1 MAVESQAS
9 EATQNGSGG
18 NGATFAVENPATGA
32 TIAHLPDL
40 DAGQVKAL
48 VDRARA
54 AQPGWAALSFDERA
68 RFMFRMRKWLVDNRE
83 RVARTVMD
91 ETGKTREDAF
101 IADVFTTADAL
112 GFWARKAGIYLK
124 DERVRSTNP
133 FVLGKKVIVRYRPF
147 GVAGVIGPW
156 NYPIANCFGDAI
168 PALMAG
174 CTAVLK
180 PSEVTPLSSLL
191 VEEGLREVGLPDDV
205 LLVATGTGETGAAL
219 VDECDVVMFT
229 GSTRTGK
236 KVAARAVESLT
247 PFSLEMGGK
256 DPMIVLRDADV
267 QRAANEAVYWGMANG
282 GQICQSV
289 ERVYVEEPVYD
300 QFVDEVVKQV
310 RALKQGRS
318 DGPGSAEVGAIT
330 FGPQQDIIE
339 RHIRDAVDKGAEIR
353 TGGKAADVGGAGR
366 WWEPTVLTNVD
377 HTMECM
383 TEETFGPT
391 LPIMKVRD
399 EHEALRLANDS
410 PYGLNSSVYTKDVE
424 KGERIARQL
433 TAGNACVNDTVVN
446 YAAAEAPFGGS
457 GESGMGVR
465 HGPQGIRKYCG
476 TQTILVTRF
485 AMKREAYMF
494 PYSPTKSKLVEK
506 MSVALY
512 GRIPKK
518 YR

>member
-1 MAVESQAS
+1 MTVEAQAS
-9 EATQNGSGG
+9 EVAQNGAG
-18 NGATFAVENPATGA
+18 NGRTFSVENPATGE
-32 TIAHLPDL
+32 TIAHVPDL
-40 DAGQVKAL
+40 DAAQVKEI

-54 AQPGWAALSFDERA
+54 AQPGWAAKSFDERA
-68 RFMFRMRKWLVDNRE
+68 AYMFRFRRWLVENRE
-83 RVARTVMD
+83 RVARTVQD

-112 GFWARKAGIYLK
+112 GFWAKKAAKYLA

-133 FVLGKKVIVRYRPF
+133 FVLGKKVVVRYRPF

-174 CTAVLK
+174 CTVVLK

-191 VEEGLREVGLPDDV
+191 VEEGLREIGLPEGV
-205 LLVATGTGETGAAL
+205 CQVATGTGATGAAL
-219 VDECDVVMFT
+219 VDEVDVVMFT
-229 GSTRTGK
+229 GSTATGK

-267 QRAANEAVYWGMANG
+267 ERAVNEAVYWGMANG

-300 QFVDEVVKQV
+300 EFVGKVVERV
-310 RALKQGRS
+310 RALKQGTS
-318 DGPGSAEVGAIT
+318 NGPGSAEVGAIT
-330 FGPQQDIIE
+330 FAPQQEIIE
-339 RHIRDAVDKGAEIR
+339 RHIRDAVDKGAKIEV
-353 TGGKAADVGGAGR
+353 GGKAADKGAGR
-366 WWEPTVLTNVD
+366 WFEPTVLTNVD

-391 LPIMKVRD
+391 LPIMKVRNED
-399 EHEALRLANDS
+399 EAVRLANDS
-410 PYGLNSSVYTKDVE
+410 RYGLNSSVYTRDVE

-446 YAAAEAPFGGS
+446 YAAAEAPFGGT

-476 TQTILVTRF
+476 VQTILVTRF
-485 AMKREAYMF
+485 APKSDAYMF
-494 PYSPTKSKLVEK
+494 PYSPRKSKLVER

-512 GRIPKK
+512 GRVPKK

>member
-1 MAVESQAS
+1 MATEQVSDV
-9 EATQNGSGG
+9 TQNGSGG
-18 NGATFAVENPATGA
+18 NGATFAVENPATGE
-32 TIAHLPDL
+32 TITHLPDL
-40 DAGQVKAL
+40 DAAAVKAL

-54 AQPGWAALSFDERA
+54 AQPAWEALGFEGRA
-68 RFMFRMRKWLVDNRE
+68 KYMFHFRKWLVDNRE
-83 RVARTVMD
+83 RVARTVME

-112 GFWARKAGIYLK
+112 GFWAKKAEEYLK
-124 DERVRSTNP
+124 DERVRSTNL
-133 FVLGKKVIVRYRPF
+133 FALGKKIVVRYRPW

-156 NYPIANCFGDAI
+156 NYPIANCFGDAV

-174 CTAVLK
+174 CTVVMK

-191 VEEGLREVGLPDDV
+191 VEEGLREIGLPEDV
-205 LLVATGTGETGAAL
+205 CLTATGTGETGAAL
-219 VDECDVVMFT
+219 VREADVVMFT

-236 KVAARAVESLT
+236 LVARECADTLT

-267 QRAANEAVYWGMANG
+267 ERAVNEAVYWGMANG

-289 ERVYVEEPVYD
+289 ERVYVEEPIHD
-300 QFVDEVVKQV
+300 EFVEKVVAKV
-310 RALKQGRS
+310 KELKQGTS

-330 FGPQQDIIE
+330 FGPQQEIIE
-339 RHIRDAVDKGAEIR
+339 RHIRDAVEKGAEIR
-353 TGGKAADVGGAGR
+353 TGGKVADKGAGR
-366 WWEPTVLTNVD
+366 WFEPTVLTNVD
-377 HTMECM
+377 HSMECM

-391 LPIMKVRD
+391 LPIMKVSD

-410 PYGLNSSVYTKDVE
+410 RYGLNSSVYTRDVE

-433 TAGNACVNDTVVN
+433 KAGNACVNDTVVN
-446 YAAAEAPFGGS
+446 YAAAEAPFGGT

-476 TQTILVTRF
+476 VQTILITRF
-485 AMKREAYMF
+485 AMKSEAYMF
-494 PYSPTKSKLVEK
+494 PYTPMKSKLVER

-512 GRIPKK
+512 GRVPKK

>member
-1 MAVESQAS
+1 
-9 EATQNGSGG
+9 
-18 NGATFAVENPATGA
+18 
-32 TIAHLPDL
+32 
-40 DAGQVKAL
+40 
-48 VDRARA
+48 
-54 AQPGWAALSFDERA
+54 
-68 RFMFRMRKWLVDNRE
+68 
-83 RVARTVMD
+83 MD

-112 GFWARKAGIYLK
+112 GFWAKKASEYLS

-133 FVLGKKVIVRYRPF
+133 FVLGKKVVVRYRPF

-174 CTAVLK
+174 CTVVMK

-191 VEEGLREVGLPDDV
+191 VEEGLREIGLPEDV
-205 LLVATGTGETGAAL
+205 CLTATGTGETGAAL
-219 VDECDVVMFT
+219 VDEVDVVMFT

-236 KVAARAVESLT
+236 KVAARAVDSLT

-256 DPMIVLRDADV
+256 DPMIVLRDADIE
-267 QRAANEAVYWGMANG
+267 RAANEAVYWGMANG

-289 ERVYVEEPVYD
+289 ERVYVEEPVHD
-300 QFVDEVVKQV
+300 EFVEKVVSKV
-310 RALKQGRS
+310 KELKQGVS

-330 FGPQQDIIE
+330 FAPQQDIIE
-339 RHIRDAVDKGAEIR
+339 RHVQDAIEKGAEIR
-353 TGGKAADVGGAGR
+353 TGGKAAEKGAGR
-366 WWEPTVLTNVD
+366 WFEPTVLTNVD
-377 HTMECM
+377 HSMECM

-391 LPIMKVRD
+391 LPIMKVAD
-399 EHEALRLANDS
+399 EREAVRLANDS
-410 PYGLNSSVYTKDVE
+410 RYGLNSSVYTRDVE
-424 KGERIARQL
+424 KGERIAREL
-433 TAGNACVNDTVVN
+433 KAGNACVNDTVVN
-446 YAAAEAPFGGS
+446 YAAAEAPFGGT

-476 TQTILVTRF
+476 VQTILITRR
-485 AMKREAYMF
+485 ALKKEAYMF
-494 PYSPTKSKLVEK
+494 PYSPTKSKLVER

-512 GRIPKK
+512 GRVPRK

>member
-1 MAVESQAS
+1 MAVESQVS
-9 EATQNGSGG
+9 EATQNGHG
-18 NGATFAVENPATGA
+18 NGKTFAVENPATGA
-32 TIAHLPDL
+32 TIAHLPDM
-40 DAGQVKAL
+40 DAAQVKAL

-54 AQPGWAALSFDERA
+54 AQPAWEALGFEGRA
-68 RFMFRMRKWLVDNRE
+68 RYMFQFRKWLVDNRD

-101 IADVFTTADAL
+101 LADVFTTADAL
-112 GFWARKAGIYLK
+112 GFWAKKAPEYLK

-133 FVLGKKVIVRYRPF
+133 FVLGKKVVVRYRPF

-156 NYPIANCFGDAI
+156 NYPIANCFGDAV

-174 CTAVLK
+174 CTVVMK
-180 PSEVTPLSSLL
+180 PSEVTPLASLL
-191 VEEGLREVGLPDDV
+191 VEEGLREIGLPEDV
-205 LLVATGTGETGAAL
+205 CLVATGTGAAGAAL
-219 VDECDVVMFT
+219 VDEADVVMFT
-229 GSTRTGK
+229 GSTATGK

-267 QRAANEAVYWGMANG
+267 ERAVNEAVYWGMANG

-300 QFVDEVVKQV
+300 EFVEKVVERVK
-310 RALKQGRS
+310 ALKQGPS
-318 DGPGSAEVGAIT
+318 DGPGSAEIGAIT
-330 FGPQQDIIE
+330 FAPQQEIIE
-339 RHIRDAVDKGAEIR
+339 RHMRDAVDKGAEIR
-353 TGGKAADVGGAGR
+353 VGGKAAEKGAGR

-410 PYGLNSSVYTKDVE
+410 PYGLNSSVYTRDIE
-424 KGERIARQL
+424 KGERIARGL

-446 YAAAEAPFGGS
+446 YAAADAPFGGT

-476 TQTILVTRF
+476 VQTILTSRF
-485 AMKREAYMF
+485 HMKKEAYMF
-494 PYSPTKSKLVEK
+494 PYSPMKSKFVERL
-506 MSVALY
+506 SVTLY
-512 GRIPKK
+512 GRIPRR

>member
-1 MAVESQAS
+1 MAVESQVS
-9 EATQNGSGG
+9 EAQQNGAGG
-18 NGATFAVENPATGA
+18 NGKTFAVENPATGE
-32 TIAHLPDL
+32 TIAHLPDM
-40 DAGQVKAL
+40 DAEQVKEL

-54 AQPGWAALSFDERA
+54 AQPAWEAKSFDERA
-68 RFMFRMRKWLVDNRE
+68 RIMFRARKWMVDNRE

-101 IADVFTTADAL
+101 LADVFTTADAL
-112 GFWARKAGIYLK
+112 GFWAKKAETYLK
-124 DERVRSTNP
+124 DERVHSTNP
-133 FVLGKKVIVRYRPF
+133 FVLGKKVVVRYRPF

-174 CTAVLK
+174 CTVVLK
-180 PSEVTPLSSLL
+180 PSEVTPLASLL
-191 VEEGLREVGLPDDV
+191 MEECMSAAGLPKDV
-205 LLVATGTGETGAAL
+205 MLVATGTGATGAAL
-219 VDECDVVMFT
+219 VDEVDVVMFT

-236 KVAARAVESLT
+236 KVAERAVQSLT

-256 DPMIVLRDADV
+256 DPMIVLRDADID
-267 QRAANEAVYWGMANG
+267 RAANEAVYWGMANG

-289 ERVYVEEPVYD
+289 ERVYVEEPVHD
-300 QFVDEVVKQV
+300 EFVAKVVEQV
-310 RALKQGRS
+310 KALKQGRS

-330 FGPQQDIIE
+330 FGPQKDIIE
-339 RHIRDAVDKGAEIR
+339 RHINDAVEKGAEIR
-353 TGGKAADVGGAGR
+353 CGGKAAEKGSGR

-377 HTMECM
+377 HSMECM

-391 LPIMKVRD
+391 LPIMKVKDDR
-399 EHEALRLANDS
+399 EAVRLANDS
-410 PYGLNSSVYTKDVE
+410 RYGLNSSVYTRDLE
-424 KGERIARQL
+424 KGERIAREL
-433 TAGNACVNDTVVN
+433 TAGSACVNDTVVN
-446 YAAAEAPFGGS
+446 YAAAEAPFGGT

-476 TQTILVTRF
+476 VQTILVTRF

-494 PYSPTKSKLVEK
+494 PYSPMKSKLVER

-512 GRIPKK
+512 GRIPRR

>member
-1 MAVESQAS
+1 MAVETQVTEAS
-9 EATQNGSGG
+9 QNGHG
-18 NGATFAVENPATGA
+18 NGKTFAVENPATGE
-32 TIAHLPDL
+32 TIAHLPDM
-40 DAGQVKAL
+40 DAAQVKAL

-54 AQPGWAALSFDERA
+54 AQPAWAETSFDERA
-68 RFMFRMRKWLVDNRE
+68 KIMFRARKWLVDNRE
-83 RVARTVMD
+83 RAARTVMD

-112 GFWARKAGIYLK
+112 GFWAKKASTYLG
-124 DERVRSTNP
+124 DERVRSANP
-133 FVLGKKVIVRYRPF
+133 FVLGKKVVVRYRPF

-174 CTAVLK
+174 CTVVLK
-180 PSEVTPLSSLL
+180 PSEVTPLSSLFI
-191 VEEGLREVGLPDDV
+191 EEGMREAGLPEDV

-267 QRAANEAVYWGMANG
+267 DRAANEAVYWGMANG

-289 ERVYVEEPVYD
+289 ERVYVEEQVYD
-300 QFVDEVVKQV
+300 EFVDKVVKQV
-310 RALKQGRS
+310 KELKQGRS
-318 DGPGSAEVGAIT
+318 NGPGSAEVGAIT
-330 FGPQQDIIE
+330 FAPQQEIIE
-339 RHIRDAVDKGAEIR
+339 RHIADAIEKGAEIR
-353 TGGKAADVGGAGR
+353 TGGKPADVGGAGR
-366 WWEPTVLTNVD
+366 WFQPTVLTNVD

-391 LPIMKVRD
+391 LPIMKVKD

-410 PYGLNSSVYTKDVE
+410 RYGLNSSVYTKDIE

-433 TAGNACVNDTVVN
+433 SAGSACVNDTVVN
-446 YAAAEAPFGGS
+446 YAAAEAPFGGT

-476 TQTILVTRF
+476 VQTVLVARR
-485 AMKREAYMF
+485 ALKREAYMF
-494 PYSPTKSKLVEK
+494 PYTPMKSKLVERV
-506 MSVALY
+506 SVAMY
-512 GRIPKK
+512 GRVPKK

>member
-1 MAVESQAS
+1 MSVETTQV
-9 EATQNGSGG
+9 EATQNGHA
-18 NGATFAVENPATGA
+18 NGSTFAVENPATGE
-32 TIAHLPDL
+32 TIAHLPDM
-40 DAGQVKAL
+40 DAAQVKEL

-54 AQPGWAALSFDERA
+54 AQPAWAALGYDERA
-68 RFMFRMRKWLVDNRE
+68 RFMFRLRKWIVDNRD

-91 ETGKTREDAF
+91 ETGKTREDAL

-112 GFWARKAGIYLK
+112 GFWATKAGEYLA

-133 FVLGKKVIVRYRPF
+133 FVLGKKIVVRYRPF

-156 NYPIANCFGDAI
+156 NYPIANCFGDAV

-174 CTAVLK
+174 CTVVMK

-191 VEEGLREVGLPDDV
+191 MEEGLREAGVPEDV
-205 LLVATGTGETGAAL
+205 CLVATGTGATGAAL
-219 VDECDVVMFT
+219 VDEVDVVMFT

-267 QRAANEAVYWGMANG
+267 ERAVNEAVYWGMANG

-300 QFVDEVVKQV
+300 EFVTKVVDRVKE
-310 RALKQGRS
+310 LKQGRS
-318 DGPGSAEVGAIT
+318 TGPGTAEVGAVT
-330 FGPQQDIIE
+330 FGPQQEIIE

-353 TGGKAADVGGAGR
+353 TGGKAADLGQGR
-366 WWEPTVLTNVD
+366 WFEPTVLTNVD

-391 LPIMKVRD
+391 LPIMKVSD
-399 EHEALRLANDS
+399 SEEAVRLANDS
-410 PYGLNSSVYTKDVE
+410 RYGLNSSVYTRDVE
-424 KGERIARQL
+424 KGEAIARRL

-446 YAAAEAPFGGS
+446 YAAAAAPFGGT

-476 TQTILVTRF
+476 VQTILVTRR
-485 AMKREAYMF
+485 ALKREAYMF
-494 PYSPTKSKLVEK
+494 PYSPMKSKLVER
-506 MSVALY
+506 MSVAMY
-512 GRIPKK
+512 SRIPKK

>member
-1 MAVESQAS
+1 MAVETQVS
-9 EATQNGSGG
+9 EAAQNGQG
-18 NGATFAVENPATGA
+18 NGKTFAVENPATGD

-40 DAGQVKAL
+40 DAGQVKDL

-54 AQPGWAALSFDERA
+54 AQPDWAAKSFDERA
-68 RFMFRMRKWLVDNRE
+68 KYMFRFRKWLVDNRD

-101 IADVFTTADAL
+101 LADVFTTADAL
-112 GFWARKAGIYLK
+112 GFWAKKAGKYLE
-124 DERVRSTNP
+124 DERVRSTNA
-133 FVLGKKVIVRYRPF
+133 FVIGKKLVVRYRPF

-156 NYPIANCFGDAI
+156 NYPIANCFGDAV

-174 CTAVLK
+174 CTVVMK

-191 VEEGLREVGLPDDV
+191 VEEGLREIGLPEDV
-205 LLVATGTGETGAAL
+205 CLVATGTGETGAAL
-219 VDECDVVMFT
+219 VDEADVVMFT

-256 DPMIVLRDADV
+256 DPMIVLQDADV
-267 QRAANEAVYWGMANG
+267 DRAANEAVYWGMANG

-289 ERVYVEEPVYD
+289 ERVYVEAPVYD
-300 QFVDEVVKQV
+300 EFVDKVVAQV
-310 RALKQGRS
+310 KELKQGRS

-330 FGPQQDIIE
+330 FGPQQEIIE
-339 RHIRDAVDKGAEIR
+339 RHIQDAKDKGAEIR
-353 TGGKAADVGGAGR
+353 TGGKAANIEGGR
-366 WWEPTVLTNVD
+366 WFEPTVLTNVD

-391 LPIMKVRD
+391 LPIMKVAD

-410 PYGLNSSVYTKDVE
+410 RYGLNSSVYTRDVE

-433 TAGNACVNDTVVN
+433 KAGNACVNDTVVN

-465 HGPQGIRKYCG
+465 HGPMGIRKYCG
-476 TQTILVTRF
+476 VQTILVSRF
-485 AMKREAYMF
+485 HMKSEMYMF
-494 PYSPTKSKLVEK
+494 PYSARKSKLVERI
-506 MSVALY
+506 SVRLY
-512 GRIPKK
+512 GRIPK
-518 YR
+518 RFR

>member
-1 MAVESQAS
+1 MSVEQAT
-9 EATQNGSGG
+9 EATQNGHGG
-18 NGATFAVENPATGA
+18 NGATFAVENPATGE

-40 DAGQVKAL
+40 DAAAVKAL

-54 AQPGWAALSFDERA
+54 AQPEWAAKSFDERA
-68 RFMFRMRKWLVDNRE
+68 KYMFRFRKWLVDNRE

-101 IADVFTTADAL
+101 LADVFTTADAC
-112 GFWARKAGIYLK
+112 GFWAKKAEKYLA
-124 DERVRSTNP
+124 DEHVRSSNA
-133 FVLGKKVIVRYRPF
+133 FALGKKIVVRYRPF

-174 CTAVLK
+174 CTVVMK

-191 VEEGLREVGLPDDV
+191 VEEGLREIGLPEDV
-205 LLVATGTGETGAAL
+205 CLTATGTGATGAAL
-219 VDECDVVMFT
+219 VDEVDVVMFT

-267 QRAANEAVYWGMANG
+267 ERAANEAVYWGMANG

-300 QFVDEVVKQV
+300 EFVEKVVTKV
-310 RALKQGRS
+310 KELKQGRS

-330 FGPQQDIIE
+330 FAPQQEIIE
-339 RHIRDAVDKGAEIR
+339 RHIADAIEKGAEIR
-353 TGGKAADVGGAGR
+353 TGGKAADKGQGR

-377 HTMECM
+377 HSMECM

-391 LPIMKVRD
+391 LPIMKVAD
-399 EHEALRLANDS
+399 EREAVRLANDS
-410 PYGLNSSVYTKDVE
+410 RYGLNSSVYTKDVE

-446 YAAAEAPFGGS
+446 YAAAEAPFGGT

-465 HGPQGIRKYCG
+465 HGAQGIRKYCG
-476 TQTILVTRF
+476 VQTILVSRF
-485 AMKREAYMF
+485 HMKSEAYMF
-494 PYSPTKSKLVEK
+494 PYSPTKSKLVERL
-506 MSVALY
+506 SVALY
-512 GRIPKK
+512 GRIPKR

>member
-1 MAVESQAS
+1 MTVESQVS
-9 EATQNGSGG
+9 ESTQNGSGG
-18 NGATFAVENPATGA
+18 NGGTFAVENPATGA
-32 TIAHLPDL
+32 TIAHLPDM
-40 DAGQVKAL
+40 DAGQVKGL

-54 AQPGWAALSFDERA
+54 AQPEWEALGFEGRA
-68 RFMFRMRKWLVDNRE
+68 RHMFRFRKWLVDNRE

-112 GFWARKAGIYLK
+112 GFWAKKAASYLA

-133 FVLGKKVIVRYRPF
+133 FVLGKKVVVRYRPY

-156 NYPIANCFGDAI
+156 NYPIANCFGDAV

-174 CTAVLK
+174 CTVVMK

-191 VEEGLREVGLPDDV
+191 VEEGLREIGLPDDV
-205 LLVATGTGETGAAL
+205 CLTATGLGETGAAL
-219 VDECDVVMFT
+219 VDEVDVVMFT

-256 DPMIVLRDADV
+256 DPMIVLRDADLD
-267 QRAANEAVYWGMANG
+267 RAVNEAVYWSMANA

-300 QFVDEVVKQV
+300 EFVNRVVEQV
-310 RALKQGRS
+310 KALRQGQS

-330 FGPQQDIIE
+330 FTPQKEIIE

-353 TGGKAADVGGAGR
+353 TGGKAGDGGR
-366 WWEPTVLTNVD
+366 FWEPTVLTNVD

-391 LPIMKVRD
+391 LPIMKVSD

-410 PYGLNSSVYTKDVE
+410 RYGLNSSVYTKDVE

-433 TAGNACVNDTVVN
+433 KAGNACVNDTVVN
-446 YAAAEAPFGGS
+446 YAATEAPFGGT

-476 TQTILVTRF
+476 VQTILITRF
-485 AMKREAYMF
+485 APKRDAYMF
-494 PYSPTKSKLVEK
+494 PYSPLKSKLVER

-512 GRIPKK
+512 GRVPRR

>member
-1 MAVESQAS
+1 MAVETQVS
-9 EATQNGSGG
+9 EATQNGHG
-18 NGATFAVENPATGA
+18 NGRTFAVENPATGE

-54 AQPGWAALSFDERA
+54 AQPDWAARSFDERA
-68 RFMFRMRKWLVDNRE
+68 RYMFRFRKWIVDNRE

-112 GFWARKAGIYLK
+112 GFWAKKASVYLA

-133 FVLGKKVIVRYRPF
+133 FVLGKKVVVRYRPF

-174 CTAVLK
+174 CTVVMK

-191 VEEGLREVGLPDDV
+191 VEEGLREIGLPEDV
-205 LLVATGTGETGAAL
+205 CLTATGTGETGAAL
-219 VDECDVVMFT
+219 VDESDVVMFT

-267 QRAANEAVYWGMANG
+267 DRAANEAVYWGMANG

-300 QFVDEVVKQV
+300 EFVEKVVAQV
-310 RALKQGRS
+310 KELKQGRS
-318 DGPGSAEVGAIT
+318 DGPGSAEIGAIT
-330 FGPQQDIIE
+330 FAPQQEIIE
-339 RHIRDAVDKGAEIR
+339 RHIKDAVDKGAEIR
-353 TGGKAADVGGAGR
+353 IGGKAADMGAGR
-366 WWEPTVLTNVD
+366 WFEPTVLTNVD

-399 EHEALRLANDS
+399 EHEALEKANDS
-410 PYGLNSSVYTKDVE
+410 RYGLNSSVYTRDVE

-433 TAGNACVNDTVVN
+433 KAGSACVNDTVVN
-446 YAAAEAPFGGS
+446 YAAAEAPFGGT

-465 HGPQGIRKYCG
+465 HGAQGIRKYCG
-476 TQTILVTRF
+476 VQTVLVTRR
-485 AMKREAYMF
+485 ALKREAYMF
-494 PYSPTKSKLVEK
+494 PYSPTKSKLVER
-506 MSVALY
+506 MSVAIY

>member
-1 MAVESQAS
+1 MAVESQVS
-9 EATQNGSGG
+9 EATQNGSG
-18 NGATFAVENPATGA
+18 NGRTFAVENPATGA
-32 TIAHLPDL
+32 TIAHLPDM
-40 DAGQVKAL
+40 DAAQVKAI

-54 AQPGWAALSFDERA
+54 AQPAWEALGFEGRA
-68 RFMFRMRKWLVDNRE
+68 RYMFQFRKWLVDNRD

-101 IADVFTTADAL
+101 LADVFTTADAL
-112 GFWARKAGIYLK
+112 GFWAKKAPEYLG

-133 FVLGKKVIVRYRPF
+133 FVLGKKVVVRYRPF

-156 NYPIANCFGDAI
+156 NYPIANCFGDAV

-174 CTAVLK
+174 CTVVMK
-180 PSEVTPLSSLL
+180 PSEVTPLASLL
-191 VEEGLREVGLPDDV
+191 VEEGLREIGLPEDV
-205 LLVATGTGETGAAL
+205 CLVATGTGATGAAL
-219 VDECDVVMFT
+219 VDEVDVVMFT
-229 GSTRTGK
+229 GSTATGK

-267 QRAANEAVYWGMANG
+267 ERAVNEAVYWGMANG

-300 QFVDEVVKQV
+300 EFVEKVVERVK
-310 RALKQGRS
+310 ALKQGPS

-330 FGPQQDIIE
+330 FAPQQEIIE
-339 RHIRDAVDKGAEIR
+339 RHMRDAVDKGAEIR
-353 TGGKAADVGGAGR
+353 TGGKPAEKAAGR

-410 PYGLNSSVYTKDVE
+410 PYGLNSSVYTRDIE
-424 KGERIARQL
+424 KGERIARGL

-446 YAAAEAPFGGS
+446 YAAADAPFGGT

-476 TQTILVTRF
+476 VQTVLTSRF
-485 AMKREAYMF
+485 HLKKEAYMF
-494 PYSPTKSKLVEK
+494 PYSPIKSKLVER

-512 GRIPKK
+512 GRVPKR

>member
-1 MAVESQAS
+1 MATETTQA
-9 EATQNGSGG
+9 EQAQQNGHG
-18 NGATFAVENPATGA
+18 NGKTFAVENPATGE
-32 TIAHLPDL
+32 TIAHLPDM
-40 DAGQVKAL
+40 DAGQVKSL

-68 RFMFRMRKWLVDNRE
+68 RYMFHFRKWLVDNRD
-83 RVARTVMD
+83 RVARTVQD

-101 IADVFTTADAL
+101 LADVFTTADAC
-112 GFWARKAGIYLK
+112 GFWAKKAPEYLG
-124 DERVRSTNP
+124 DERVRSTNA
-133 FVLGKKVIVRYRPF
+133 FAIGKKIVVRYRPF

-174 CTAVLK
+174 CTVVMK

-191 VEEGLREVGLPDDV
+191 VEEGLREIGLPEDV
-205 LLVATGTGETGAAL
+205 CLVATGTGETGAAL
-219 VDECDVVMFT
+219 VDEVDVVMFT

-267 QRAANEAVYWGMANG
+267 ERAANEAVYWGMANG

-289 ERVYVEEPVYD
+289 ERVYVEEPIHD
-300 QFVDEVVKQV
+300 EFVEKVVAKV
-310 RALKQGRS
+310 RELKQGVS
-318 DGPGSAEVGAIT
+318 EGPGSAEVGAIT
-330 FGPQQDIIE
+330 FGPQKDIIE
-339 RHIRDAVDKGAEIR
+339 RHIKDAIDKGAEIKV
-353 TGGKAADVGGAGR
+353 GGKAAEKGSGR
-366 WWEPTVLTNVD
+366 WFEPTVLTNVD

-391 LPIMKVRD
+391 LPIMKVSD
-399 EHEALRLANDS
+399 EHEALKLANDS
-410 PYGLNSSVYTKDVE
+410 RYGLNSSVYTRDVE

-433 TAGNACVNDTVVN
+433 KAGNACVNDTVVN

-465 HGPQGIRKYCG
+465 HGAQGIRKYCG
-476 TQTILVTRF
+476 VQTILVSRF
-485 AMKREAYMF
+485 HLKSEMYMF
-494 PYSPTKSKLVEK
+494 PYNPRKSKLVEK
-506 MSVALY
+506 ISVGLY

>member
-1 MAVESQAS
+1 
-9 EATQNGSGG
+9 
-18 NGATFAVENPATGA
+18 
-32 TIAHLPDL
+32 
-40 DAGQVKAL
+40 
-48 VDRARA
+48 
-54 AQPGWAALSFDERA
+54 
-68 RFMFRMRKWLVDNRE
+68 
-83 RVARTVMD
+83 
-91 ETGKTREDAF
+91 
-101 IADVFTTADAL
+101 
-112 GFWARKAGIYLK
+112 
-124 DERVRSTNP
+124 
-133 FVLGKKVIVRYRPF
+133 
-147 GVAGVIGPW
+147 VIGPW

-236 KVAARAVESLT
+236 KVASRAVESLT

-256 DPMIVLRDADV
+256 DPMIVLKDADV

-300 QFVDEVVKQV
+300 QFVNEVVKQV
-310 RALKQGRS
+310 KELKQGRS

-330 FGPQQDIIE
+330 FAPQQEIIE
-339 RHIRDAVDKGAEIR
+339 RHIRDAVDKGAEIK
-353 TGGKAADVGGAGR
+353 TGGKPADKGAGR
-366 WWEPTVLTNVD
+366 WFQPTVLTNVD

-399 EHEALRLANDS
+399 ADEAIEKANDS
-410 PYGLNSSVYTKDVE
+410 QYGLQASIWTKDVTR
-424 KGERIARQL
+424 GEELARRVE
-433 TAGNACVNDTVVN
+433 AGTVCVNDAQIN
-446 YAAAEAPFGGS
+446 WAATELPMGGWKAS
-457 GESGMGVR
+457 GIGYR
-465 HGPQGIRKYCG
+465 HGPGGIRKYCR
-476 TQTILVTRF
+476 QQAILVTRF
-485 AMKREAYMF
+485 APMKKELHML
-494 PYSPTKSKLVEK
+494 PYTKNMTRVVEGVVK
-506 MSVALY
+506 TVW
-512 GRIPKK
+512 GRGK
-518 YR
+518 RG

>member
-18 NGATFAVENPATGA
+18 NGATFAVENPATGE
-32 TIAHLPDL
+32 TITHLPDM
-40 DAGQVKAL
+40 DAAAVKAL

-54 AQPGWAALSFDERA
+54 AQPAWEELGFHERA
-68 RFMFRMRKWLVDNRE
+68 KYMFRFRKWLVDNRE
-83 RVARTVMD
+83 RVARTVME

-112 GFWARKAGIYLK
+112 GFWAKKAEEYLK
-124 DERVRSTNP
+124 DERVRSTNA
-133 FVLGKKVIVRYRPF
+133 FAIGKKIVVRYRPW

-156 NYPIANCFGDAI
+156 NYPIANCFGDAV

-174 CTAVLK
+174 CTVVMK

-191 VEEGLREVGLPDDV
+191 VQEGLREIGLPEDV
-205 LLVATGTGETGAAL
+205 CLTATGTGPTGAAL
-219 VDECDVVMFT
+219 VSEVDVVMFT

-236 KVAARAVESLT
+236 LVAQEAAKALT

-267 QRAANEAVYWGMANG
+267 ERAANEAVYWGMANG

-289 ERVYVEEPVYD
+289 ERVYVEEPIHD
-300 QFVDEVVKQV
+300 EFVEKVVAKV
-310 RALKQGRS
+310 KELKQGVS
-318 DGPGSAEVGAIT
+318 DGPGSAEIGAIT
-330 FGPQQDIIE
+330 FGPQQEIIE
-339 RHIRDAVDKGAEIR
+339 RHMRDAVDKGAQIR
-353 TGGKAADVGGAGR
+353 TGGKAAQKGAGR

-399 EHEALRLANDS
+399 EDEALRLANDS
-410 PYGLNSSVYTKDVE
+410 RYGLNSSVYTRDLE

-433 TAGNACVNDTVVN
+433 KAGNACVNDTVVN
-446 YAAAEAPFGGS
+446 YAAAEAPFGGT

-476 TQTILVTRF
+476 VQTILVSRF
-485 AMKREAYMF
+485 HMKSEAYMF
-494 PYSPTKSKLVEK
+494 PYSPTKSKLVER

>member
-1 MAVESQAS
+1 MAVESTQVS
-9 EATQNGSGG
+9 EAAQNGHG
-18 NGATFAVENPATGA
+18 NGRTFAVENPANGE

-40 DAGQVKAL
+40 DASQVKAL
-48 VDRARA
+48 VERARA
-54 AQPGWAALSFDERA
+54 AQPDWAAKSFEERA
-68 RFMFRMRKWLVDNRE
+68 KYMFRMRKWLVDNRD
-83 RVARTVMD
+83 RVARTVQD

-101 IADVFTTADAL
+101 LADVFTTADAL
-112 GFWARKAGIYLK
+112 GFWAKKAPEYLK
-124 DERVRSTNP
+124 DERIRSTNA
-133 FVLGKKVIVRYRPF
+133 FVIGKKLVVRYRPF

-174 CTAVLK
+174 CTVVLK

-191 VEEGLREVGLPDDV
+191 VEEGLREIGLPEDV

-219 VDECDVVMFT
+219 VDEVDVVMFT

-256 DPMIVLRDADV
+256 DPMLVLRDADV
-267 QRAANEAVYWGMANG
+267 DRAANEAVYWGMANG

-289 ERVYVEEPVYD
+289 ERVYVEEPIYD
-300 QFVDEVVKQV
+300 EFVEKVVDQV
-310 RALKQGRS
+310 KKLKQGPS
-318 DGPGSAEVGAIT
+318 EGPGSAEVGAIT
-330 FGPQQDIIE
+330 FGPQQEIIE

-353 TGGKAADVGGAGR
+353 TGGKAGDMGGGR
-366 WWEPTVLTNVD
+366 WFEPTVLTNVD
-377 HTMECM
+377 HSMECM

-391 LPIMKVRD
+391 LPIMKVKD

-410 PYGLNSSVYTKDVE
+410 RYGLNSSVYTRDVE

-433 TAGNACVNDTVVN
+433 KAGNACVNDTVVN

-476 TQTILVTRF
+476 VQTILVSRF
-485 AMKREAYMF
+485 HMKSEMYMF
-494 PYSPTKSKLVEK
+494 PYSARKSKLVEK
-506 MSVALY
+506 VSVALY

>member
-1 MAVESQAS
+1 MAVESQVS
-9 EATQNGSGG
+9 EATQNGAGG
-18 NGATFAVENPATGA
+18 NGTTFAVENPATGE
-32 TIAHLPDL
+32 TITHLPDQ
-40 DAGQVKAL
+40 DAAAVKGL

-54 AQPGWAALSFDERA
+54 AQPAWEQLGFEGRA
-68 RFMFRMRKWLVDNRE
+68 KYMFRFRKWLVDNRD
-83 RVARTVMD
+83 RVARTVME

-112 GFWARKAGIYLK
+112 GFWAKKATDYLK
-124 DERVRSTNP
+124 DERVRSTNA
-133 FVLGKKVIVRYRPF
+133 FAIGKKIVVRYRPF

-156 NYPIANCFGDAI
+156 NYPIANCFGDAV

-174 CTAVLK
+174 CTVVMK

-191 VEEGLREVGLPDDV
+191 VQEGLKEIGLPDDV
-205 LLVATGTGETGAAL
+205 CLTATGTGETGAAL
-219 VDECDVVMFT
+219 VDEVDVVMFT

-267 QRAANEAVYWGMANG
+267 DRAANEAVYWGMANG

-289 ERVYVEEPVYD
+289 ERVYVEAPVYD
-300 QFVDEVVKQV
+300 EFVDKVVAKV
-310 RALKQGRS
+310 KELKQGVS
-318 DGPGSAEVGAIT
+318 NGPGSAEVGAIT
-330 FGPQQDIIE
+330 FAPQQEIIE
-339 RHIRDAVDKGAEIR
+339 RHIRDAIDKGAEIR
-353 TGGKAADVGGAGR
+353 TGGKAADKGAGR
-366 WWEPTVLTNVD
+366 WFEPTVLTNVD
-377 HTMECM
+377 HSMECM

-391 LPIMKVRD
+391 LPIMRVSD
-399 EHEALRLANDS
+399 EDEALRLANDS
-410 PYGLNSSVYTKDVE
+410 RYGLNSSVYTRDVE

-433 TAGNACVNDTVVN
+433 KAGNACVNDTVVN
-446 YAAAEAPFGGS
+446 YAAAEAPFGGT

-476 TQTILVTRF
+476 VQTILVSRF
-485 AMKREAYMF
+485 HMKSEAYMF
-494 PYSPTKSKLVEK
+494 PYSPTKSKLVERL
-506 MSVALY
+506 SVALY
-512 GRIPKK
+512 GRVPKK